1 MHCDCHRRPPARI
14 LPQTRQNQSDPDE
27 ELEPL
32 ELDEFDEELE
42 GLTAGEGGGSG
53 AAGGYDVQASV
64 RGGRAPTAVSRSSIV
79 FSCVF
84 CFGGPRL
91 FCFLV
96 CVLCLRLFCFLCFVV
111 LDRRQASCLIL
122 SNNAWPKR
130 TMFAC
135 VFRSQPSQRPRFQ
148 AIKRSLPSCD
158 AAASRLGAPHVLAV
172 QASHLEAV
180 RRWGQPKPRS
190 PYLGCICIAAM
201 RGGSAGT
208 ASRARRGS
216 WTWRPP
222 P

>member
-1 MHCDCHRRPPARI
+1 MYKP
-14 LPQTRQNQSDPDE
+14 
-27 ELEPL
+27 
-32 ELDEFDEELE
+32 
-42 GLTAGEGGGSG
+42 
-53 AAGGYDVQASV
+53 ASV
-64 RGGRAPTAVSRSSIV
+64 EAERPLL
-79 FSCVF
+79 CQ
-84 CFGGPRL
+84 GPRL
-91 FCFLV
+91 CFLV
-96 CVLCLRLFCFLCFVV
+96 CFVLGVLDCFVFLCVCFVFDCFVFLCFVV

-122 SNNAWPKR
+122 SNNVWPKR